1 MTTQVADV
9 SEWLEERQQR
19 FITIADTIWATPEV
33 ALAETNACKL
43 QADEL
48 AQDGFTITRNIGDLP
63 TAFMA
68 EWGSGAPIIG
78 FLGEY
83 DALPGLSQKNQ
94 PEQDPLVA
102 EGPGHG
108 CGHNLLGTAALAAA
122 QTMKAWL
129 QETGKSGTV
138 RYYGCPA
145 E

>member
-1 MTTQVADV
+1 MTTRVADV

-33 ALAETNACKL
+33 ALAETKACKL

-48 AQDGFTITRNIGDLP
+48 AQDGFRITRNIGDLP

-83 DALPGLSQKNQ
+83 DALPGLSQKIPGIAGPDRAGRRRTWLRPQ
-94 PEQDPLVA
+94 PARHGGAGRRDDDQIVVA
-102 EGPGHG
+102 AYRAARHRSLLRLPG
-108 CGHNLLGTAALAAA
+108 
-122 QTMKAWL
+122 
-129 QETGKSGTV
+129 
-138 RYYGCPA
+138 
-145 E
+145 